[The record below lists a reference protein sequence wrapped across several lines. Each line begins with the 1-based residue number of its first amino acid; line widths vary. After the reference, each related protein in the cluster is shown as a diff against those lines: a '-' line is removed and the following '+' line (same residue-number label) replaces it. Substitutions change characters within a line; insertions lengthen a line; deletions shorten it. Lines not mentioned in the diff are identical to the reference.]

1 MSTEVNIKN
10 EAYSYNI
17 TTFPKFGYG
26 KPISLYRTNF
36 IEINNELEVF
46 VQISKTD
53 VGLGNN
59 RGRRPR
65 LLQNPNEVFDICTN
79 TYNKLLISILL

>member
-1 MSTEVNIKN
+1 MNYE
-10 EAYSYNI
+10 YNLI
-17 TTFPKFGYG
+17 FTQCTCA
-26 KPISLYRTNF
+26 IELDIA

-53 VGLGNN
+53 VGFGYN

-65 LLQNPNEVFDICTN
+65 LSQNPNEVFDVCTKPP
-79 TYNKLLISILL
+79 TSCLFLFYYN